1 MEISKGH
8 FCMSKLFSNFELDRY
23 GLYVRLVRE
32 NDAAFIL
39 SLRTDPKLSRFI
51 HPTENNEEKQRV
63 YIQVYK
69 EREKLGIDY
78 YFIFF
83 LQGEPVGV
91 ARIYNIQETTFT
103 FGSWLFK
110 EGLPYWVSIAG
121 AIIAREFAF
130 EKLGKEKEIEAD
142 GTHEDNKGV
151 ISFSRML
158 GMTFDSFK
166 MDDKGKYLTGYML
179 KEDFEKN
186 KQRFIRTFPTK

>member
-1 MEISKGH
+1 MIEVINK
-8 FCMSKLFSNFELDRY
+8 Y
-23 GLYVRLVRE
+23 GLSARFVTE
-32 NDAAFIL
+32 DDAAFIL

-51 HPTENNEEKQRV
+51 HPTENDEEKQRA
-63 YIQVYK
+63 YIRGYK
-69 EREKLGIDY
+69 EREQVGKDY

-83 LQGEPVGV
+83 LQEEPVGL
-91 ARIYNIQETTFT
+91 ARIYNIRENTFT
-103 FGSWLFK
+103 YGSWLFK

-130 EKLGKEKEIEAD
+130 EELGKEKEIEAD

-158 GMTFDSFK
+158 GMNFDSFK
-166 MDDKGKYLTGYML
+166 MDEKGKYLTGYML

-186 KQRFIRTFPTK
+186 KQRFIRTFPNK

>member
-1 MEISKGH
+1 MKTLPSD
-8 FCMSKLFSNFELDRY
+8 FELDRY
-23 GLYVRLVRE
+23 GLHVRFVRE
-32 NDAAFIL
+32 KDAEFIL

-51 HPTENNEEKQRV
+51 HPTENDDEKQRA
-63 YIQVYK
+63 YIRCYK
-69 EREKLGIDY
+69 EREKQGMDY

-83 LQGEPVGV
+83 LQGEPVGL
-91 ARIYNIQETTFT
+91 ARIYNVQGDTFT

-130 EKLGKEKEIEAD
+130 EELGKEKEVEAD

-158 GMTFDSFK
+158 GMNFDGFK

-179 KEDFEKN
+179 KGDFEKN
-186 KQRFIRTFPTK
+186 KQRFIRTFPVK

>member
-1 MEISKGH
+1 MNLLIKNIEK
-8 FCMSKLFSNFELDRY
+8 Y
-23 GLYVRLVRE
+23 GLSARFVTE
-32 NDAAFIL
+32 DDAAFVL
-39 SLRTDPKLSRFI
+39 LLRTDPKLSRFI
-51 HPTENNEEKQRV
+51 HPTENDEEKQRA
-63 YIQVYK
+63 YIRGYK
-69 EREKLGIDY
+69 EREMQGSDY

-83 LQGEPVGV
+83 LRAEPVGL

-130 EKLGKEKEIEAD
+130 EGLGKEKEVEAD

-158 GMTFDSFK
+158 GMNFDSFK
-166 MDDKGKYLTGYML
+166 MDEKGKYLTGYML

-186 KQRFIRTFPTK
+186 KQRFIRTFPNK

>member
-1 MEISKGH
+1 MN
-8 FCMSKLFSNFELDRY
+8 KLPSDLELDRY
-23 GLYVRLVRE
+23 GLHVRLVRE
-32 NDAAFIL
+32 EDAAFIL

-51 HPTENNEEKQRV
+51 HPTENNEEKQRA
-63 YIQVYK
+63 YIRGYK
-69 EREKLGIDY
+69 EREIQGKDY

-83 LQGEPVGV
+83 LRDEPVGL
-91 ARIYNIQETTFT
+91 ARIYNVRETSFT

-130 EKLGKEKEIEAD
+130 EDLGKEKEIEAD

-158 GMTFDSFK
+158 GMNFDNYK
-166 MDDKGKYLTGYML
+166 MDKKGKYLTGYLL

-186 KQRFIRTFPTK
+186 KQRFIRTFPIK

>member
-1 MEISKGH
+1 MYIEK
-8 FCMSKLFSNFELDRY
+8 Y
-23 GLYVRLVRE
+23 GLSVRLVTE
-32 NDAAFIL
+32 DDAAFIL

-51 HPTENNEEKQRV
+51 HPTENNEETPRA
-63 YIQVYK
+63 YIRGYK
-69 EREKLGIDY
+69 EREKQRKDY

-83 LQGEPVGV
+83 MQDEPIGL
-91 ARIYNIQETTFT
+91 ARIYNVQETTFT

-110 EGLPYWVSIAG
+110 EGLPYWASIAG

-130 EKLGKEKEIEAD
+130 EELGKEKEIEAD

-158 GMTFDSFK
+158 GMNFDSFK
-166 MDDKGKYLTGYML
+166 MDEKGKYLTGYML

-186 KQRFIRTFPTK
+186 KQRFIRTFPNNELC